1 MLFME
6 FISLWGFFL
15 NFKLCQQLTV
25 PKGLCDKREGKVGVT
40 SSDCDL
46 LALGS
51 CPGVV

>member
-1 MLFME
+1 MLLVE
-6 FISLWGFFL
+6 FISLWFFFF

-40 SSDCDL
+40 SDCDL